1 VTPEVEI
8 KFDCPPDAIEA
19 VLLRV
24 LHAPPQDRTLLSVY
38 YDTPDEALAAA
49 GASLRLR
56 SEASGRTV
64 QTLKA
69 GWGLARDE
77 VEAEVA
83 PGHLDLSW
91 PELAGPELA
100 GPELVGPEFAGLGLA
115 VIGLDRL
122 APRFS
127 VRVRRRSGVVE
138 VGPSRIEAA
147 FDEGEIRAGDRRA
160 AVCEVELE
168 LLEGDRGDLLNL
180 ARSLVGELPLTLSLR
195 TKSARGADL
204 AADRPWPRAAPV
216 ALAGGVTA
224 GEALRQAL
232 LGSLAEVAG
241 RAPGAANDPSVEA
254 VHQMRVALQRM
265 RSLALIFRRRLDEAP
280 AATVRAGL
288 RDLSRACGEVRELDV
303 LMAMG
308 PAGPAL
314 DSVLSEARHR
324 AAAGLSASLAA
335 APARLTLLEGLLLA
349 ETGDWPG
356 LALNAQGA
364 AEGLGSDLD
373 RRWRRIHREGQAA
386 DALGPE
392 DLHALRL
399 RIKAFRYALA
409 AFECPDWRRAAPG
422 FEAGLRKAQDA
433 LGLLNDAAMAE
444 GILSRLALDSEGRR
458 AARRLV
464 SGLRRRGDARRAL
477 KAVDKL
483 VQGPAPRFT

>member
-1 VTPEVEI
+1 MPEVEI
-8 KFDCPPDAIEA
+8 KFDCAPDAIDR
-19 VLLRV
+19 LLPRV
-24 LHAPPQDRTLLSVY
+24 LNAPPQDRALLSHY

-56 SEASGRTV
+56 TEAAGRTV
-64 QTLKA
+64 QTLKT
-69 GWGLARDE
+69 GLGLVRDE

-91 PELAGPELA
+91 PELAG
-100 GPELVGPEFAGLGLA
+100 LGLA
-115 VIGLDRL
+115 AIGPDPL

-127 VRVRRRSGVVE
+127 VHVRRRSGVVE
-138 VGPSRIEAA
+138 AGASRIEAA
-147 FDEGEIRAGDRRA
+147 FDEGEIRAGDRREV
-160 AVCEVELE
+160 VCEVELE
-168 LLEGDRGDLLNL
+168 LLEGDREDLLTL
-180 ARSLVGELPLTLSLR
+180 ARRLAAELPLTLSLR
-195 TKSARGADL
+195 TKSARGSDL
-204 AADRPWPRAAPV
+204 AADRPWPRAAQV
-216 ALAGGVTA
+216 ALAGGITT

-241 RAPGAANDPSVEA
+241 RTRSTANDPSVEA
-254 VHQMRVALQRM
+254 VHQMRVALRRM
-265 RSLALIFRRRLDEAP
+265 RSLTLVFRRRLDEAP

-288 RDLSRACGEVRELDV
+288 RDLARACGEVRELDV

-308 PAGPAL
+308 PSGPAL
-314 DSVLSEARHR
+314 DTALSEARHR
-324 AAAGLSASLAA
+324 AAAGLSACLAA
-335 APARLTLLEGLLLA
+335 APARLALLEGLLLA
-349 ETGDWPG
+349 EAGDWPG
-356 LALNAQGA
+356 RARNAGGA

-373 RRWRRIHREGQAA
+373 RRWQRIRREGQAA

-409 AFECPDWRRAAPG
+409 AFEAPDWRRVAPG

-433 LGLLNDAAMAE
+433 LGLLNDAGMAE
-444 GILSRLALDSEGRR
+444 GVLSRLDLDPEGRR

-477 KAVDKL
+477 KAVDEL
-483 VQGPAPRFT
+483 VNGPALRFT

>member
-1 VTPEVEI
+1 MPEVEI

-24 LHAPPQDRTLLSVY
+24 LNAPPHDRALLSVY
-38 YDTPDEALAAA
+38 YDTPKEALAAT

-64 QTLKA
+64 QTLKT
-69 GWGLARDE
+69 GQGLARDE

-91 PELAGPELA
+91 PQL
-100 GPELVGPEFAGLGLA
+100 AGLGLA
-115 VIGLDRL
+115 ALGPDPL

-127 VRVRRRSGVVE
+127 VHVRRRSGVVE
-138 VGPSRIEAA
+138 AGASRIEAA

-160 AVCEVELE
+160 VVCEVELE
-168 LLEGDRGDLLNL
+168 LLEGEREDLLTL
-180 ARSLVGELPLTLSLR
+180 ARRLAAELPLTLSLR
-195 TKSARGADL
+195 TKSARGSDL
-204 AADRPWPRAAPV
+204 AADRPWPRAAQV
-216 ALAGGVTA
+216 ALAGGITA

-232 LGSLAEVAG
+232 LASLAEVAG
-241 RAPGAANDPSVEA
+241 RTRGTANDPSVEA
-254 VHQMRVALQRM
+254 VHQMRVALRRM
-265 RSLALIFRRRLDEAP
+265 RSLTLVFRRRLDEAP
-280 AATVRAGL
+280 ATTVRAGL
-288 RDLSRACGEVRELDV
+288 RDLARACGEVRELDV

-314 DSVLSEARHR
+314 DAALLEARHQ
-324 AAAGLSASLAA
+324 AAVDLSACLTA

-349 ETGDWPG
+349 ETGDWPC
-356 LALNAQGA
+356 LARNAEGA

-373 RRWRRIHREGQAA
+373 RRWRRIRQEGQEAG
-386 DALGPE
+386 ALGPE

-409 AFECPDWRRAAPG
+409 AFEAPDWRRAAPG

-444 GILSRLALDSEGRR
+444 GVLSRLDLDAEGRM
-458 AARRLV
+458 AARKLV

-477 KAVDKL
+477 KAVDEL
-483 VQGPAPRFT
+483 VNGPALHFT

>member
-1 VTPEVEI
+1 MPEVEI
-8 KFDCPPDAIEA
+8 KFDCAPDAIDR
-19 VLLRV
+19 LLPRV
-24 LHAPPQDRTLLSVY
+24 LNAPPQDRALLSHY

-56 SEASGRTV
+56 TEAAGRTV
-64 QTLKA
+64 QTLKT
-69 GWGLARDE
+69 GLGLVRDE

-91 PELAGPELA
+91 PELAS
-100 GPELVGPEFAGLGLA
+100 LGLA
-115 VIGLDRL
+115 AIGPDPL

-127 VRVRRRSGVVE
+127 VHVRRRSGVVE
-138 VGPSRIEAA
+138 AGASRIEAA
-147 FDEGEIRAGDRRA
+147 FDEGEIRAGDRREV
-160 AVCEVELE
+160 VCEVELE
-168 LLEGDRGDLLNL
+168 LMEGDREDLLTL
-180 ARSLVGELPLTLSLR
+180 ARRLAAELPLTLSLR
-195 TKSARGADL
+195 SKSARGSDL
-204 AADRPWPRAAPV
+204 AADRPWPRAAQV
-216 ALAGGVTA
+216 ALAGGITT

-241 RAPGAANDPSVEA
+241 RTRSTANDPSVEA
-254 VHQMRVALQRM
+254 VHQMRVALRRM
-265 RSLALIFRRRLDEAP
+265 RSLTLVFRRRLDEAP

-288 RDLSRACGEVRELDV
+288 RDLARACGEVRELDV

-314 DSVLSEARHR
+314 DAALSEARHR
-324 AAAGLSASLAA
+324 AAASLSANLAA

-349 ETGDWPG
+349 EAGDWPG
-356 LALNAQGA
+356 RARNAGGA

-373 RRWRRIHREGQAA
+373 RRWQRIRREGQAA
-386 DALGPE
+386 DALGLE

-409 AFECPDWRRAAPG
+409 AFEAPDWRRVAPG

-433 LGLLNDAAMAE
+433 LGLLNDAGMAE
-444 GILSRLALDSEGRR
+444 GVLSRLDLDPEGRR

-477 KAVDKL
+477 KAVDEL
-483 VQGPAPRFT
+483 VNGPALRFT

>member
-1 VTPEVEI
+1 MPEVEI
-8 KFDCPPDAIEA
+8 KFDCAPDAIDR
-19 VLLRV
+19 LLPRV
-24 LHAPPQDRTLLSVY
+24 LNAPPQDRALLSHY

-56 SEASGRTV
+56 TEAAGRTV
-64 QTLKA
+64 QTLKT
-69 GWGLARDE
+69 GLGLVRDE

-91 PELAGPELA
+91 PELAS
-100 GPELVGPEFAGLGLA
+100 LGLA
-115 VIGLDRL
+115 AIGPDPL

-127 VRVRRRSGVVE
+127 VHVRRRSGVVE
-138 VGPSRIEAA
+138 AGASRIEAA
-147 FDEGEIRAGDRRA
+147 FDEGEIRAGDRREV
-160 AVCEVELE
+160 VCEVELE
-168 LLEGDRGDLLNL
+168 LLVGDREDLLTL
-180 ARSLVGELPLTLSLR
+180 ARRLAAELPLTLSLR
-195 TKSARGADL
+195 TKSARGSDL
-204 AADRPWPRAAPV
+204 AADRPWPRAAQV
-216 ALAGGVTA
+216 ALAGGITT

-241 RAPGAANDPSVEA
+241 RTRSTANDPSVEA
-254 VHQMRVALQRM
+254 VHQMRVALRRM
-265 RSLALIFRRRLDEAP
+265 RSLTLVFRRRLDEAP

-288 RDLSRACGEVRELDV
+288 RDLARACGEVRELDV

-314 DSVLSEARHR
+314 DTALSEARHR
-324 AAAGLSASLAA
+324 AAAGLSACLAA

-349 ETGDWPG
+349 EAGDWPG
-356 LALNAQGA
+356 RARNAGGA

-373 RRWRRIHREGQAA
+373 RRWQRIRREGQAA

-409 AFECPDWRRAAPG
+409 AFEAPDWRRVAPG

-433 LGLLNDAAMAE
+433 LGLLNDAGMAE
-444 GILSRLALDSEGRR
+444 GVLSRLDLDPEGRR

-477 KAVDKL
+477 KAVDEL
-483 VQGPAPRFT
+483 VNGPALRFT

>member
-91 PELAGPELA
+91 PELAGPELAGPELA

-232 LGSLAEVAG
+232 LGSLAG
-241 RAPGAANDPSVEA
+241 PRA
-254 VHQMRVALQRM
+254 QRTT
-265 RSLALIFRRRLDEAP
+265 P
-280 AATVRAGL
+280 
-288 RDLSRACGEVRELDV
+288 LSRRSTRCASPCSGC
-303 LMAMG
+303 
-308 PAGPAL
+308 
-314 DSVLSEARHR
+314 EA
-324 AAAGLSASLAA
+324 
-335 APARLTLLEGLLLA
+335 
-349 ETGDWPG
+349 WP
-356 LALNAQGA
+356 
-364 AEGLGSDLD
+364 
-373 RRWRRIHREGQAA
+373 
-386 DALGPE
+386 
-392 DLHALRL
+392 
-399 RIKAFRYALA
+399 
-409 AFECPDWRRAAPG
+409 
-422 FEAGLRKAQDA
+422 
-433 LGLLNDAAMAE
+433 
-444 GILSRLALDSEGRR
+444 
-458 AARRLV
+458 
-464 SGLRRRGDARRAL
+464 
-477 KAVDKL
+477 
-483 VQGPAPRFT
+483 

>member
-1 VTPEVEI
+1 MPEVEI
-8 KFDCPPDAIEA
+8 KFDCTPDAIDA
-19 VLLRV
+19 LLLRV
-24 LHAPPQDRTLLSVY
+24 LHAPPRDRALLSVY
-38 YDTPDEALAAA
+38 YDTPDEALAAG

-64 QTLKA
+64 QTLKS
-69 GWGLARDE
+69 GQGLARDE

-91 PELAGPELA
+91 PELAR
-100 GPELVGPEFAGLGLA
+100 LGLA
-115 VIGLDRL
+115 RLGLAAIGPDRL

-127 VRVRRRSGVVE
+127 VHVRRRSGVIE
-138 VGPSRIEAA
+138 AGASRIEAA

-160 AVCEVELE
+160 VVCEVELE
-168 LLEGDRGDLLNL
+168 LLEGEREDLLTL
-180 ARSLVGELPLTLSLR
+180 ARHLAAELPLTLSLR

-204 AADRPWPRAAPV
+204 AADRPWPRAAQV
-216 ALAGGVTA
+216 ALAGGITA

-241 RAPGAANDPSVEA
+241 RIQGAASDPSVEA
-254 VHQMRVALQRM
+254 VHQMRVALRRM
-265 RSLALIFRRRLDEAP
+265 RSLTLVFRKRLDEAP
-280 AATVRAGL
+280 AVAVRAGL
-288 RDLSRACGEVRELDV
+288 RDLARACGEVRDLDV

-314 DSVLSEARHR
+314 DAALSEARHR
-324 AAAGLSASLAA
+324 AAVGLSARLAA
-335 APARLTLLEGLLLA
+335 APARLTLLEALILT

-356 LALNAQGA
+356 LARNAEGA

-373 RRWRRIHREGQAA
+373 RRWRRIRHEGQAA
-386 DALGPE
+386 DTLGPE

-409 AFECPDWRRAAPG
+409 AFEAPDWRRAAPG

-433 LGLLNDAAMAE
+433 LGLLNDAGMAE
-444 GILSRLALDSEGRR
+444 GVLSRLDLDAEGRR

-464 SGLRRRGDARRAL
+464 SGLRHRGDARRAL
-477 KAVDKL
+477 KAVDQL
-483 VQGPAPRFT
+483 VHGPAPQFT

>member
-1 VTPEVEI
+1 MPEVEI
-8 KFDCPPDAIEA
+8 KFDCAPDAIDR
-19 VLLRV
+19 LLPRV
-24 LHAPPQDRTLLSVY
+24 LNAPPQDRALLSHY

-56 SEASGRTV
+56 TEAAGRTV
-64 QTLKA
+64 QTLKT
-69 GWGLARDE
+69 GLGLVRDE

-91 PELAGPELA
+91 PELAS
-100 GPELVGPEFAGLGLA
+100 LGLA
-115 VIGLDRL
+115 AIGPDPL

-127 VRVRRRSGVVE
+127 VHVRRRSGVVE
-138 VGPSRIEAA
+138 AGASRIEAA
-147 FDEGEIRAGDRRA
+147 FDEGEIRAGDRREM
-160 AVCEVELE
+160 VCEVELE
-168 LLEGDRGDLLNL
+168 LLEGDREDLLTL
-180 ARSLVGELPLTLSLR
+180 ARRLAAELPLTLSLR
-195 TKSARGADL
+195 TKSARGSDL
-204 AADRPWPRAAPV
+204 AADRPWPRAAQV
-216 ALAGGVTA
+216 ALAGGITT

-241 RAPGAANDPSVEA
+241 RTRSTANDPSVEA
-254 VHQMRVALQRM
+254 VHQMRVALRRM
-265 RSLALIFRRRLDEAP
+265 RSLTLVFRRRLDEAP

-288 RDLSRACGEVRELDV
+288 RDLARACGEVRELDV

-314 DSVLSEARHR
+314 DTALSEARHR
-324 AAAGLSASLAA
+324 AAAGLSACLAA

-349 ETGDWPG
+349 EAGDWPG
-356 LALNAQGA
+356 RARNAGGA

-373 RRWRRIHREGQAA
+373 RRWQRIRREGQAA
-386 DALGPE
+386 DALGLE

-409 AFECPDWRRAAPG
+409 AFEAPDWRRVAPG

-433 LGLLNDAAMAE
+433 LGLLNDAGMAE
-444 GILSRLALDSEGRR
+444 DVLSRLDLDPEGRR

-477 KAVDKL
+477 KAVDEL
-483 VQGPAPRFT
+483 VNGPALRFT

>member
-1 VTPEVEI
+1 MPEVEI

-24 LHAPPQDRTLLSVY
+24 LHAPPHDRALLSVY
-38 YDTPDEALAAA
+38 YDTPDEALAAV

-64 QTLKA
+64 QTLKT
-69 GWGLARDE
+69 GQGLAREE

-91 PELAGPELA
+91 PQL
-100 GPELVGPEFAGLGLA
+100 AGLGLA
-115 VIGLDRL
+115 ALGPDPL

-127 VRVRRRSGVVE
+127 VHVRRRSGVVE
-138 VGPSRIEAA
+138 AGGSRIEAA

-160 AVCEVELE
+160 VVCEVELE
-168 LLEGDRGDLLNL
+168 LLEGEREDLITL
-180 ARSLVGELPLTLSLR
+180 ARRLAAELPLTLSLR
-195 TKSARGADL
+195 TKSARGSDL
-204 AADRPWPRAAPV
+204 AADRPWPRAGQV
-216 ALAGGVTA
+216 ALAGGITA

-241 RAPGAANDPSVEA
+241 RTRDTANDPSVEA
-254 VHQMRVALQRM
+254 VHQMRVALRRM
-265 RSLALIFRRRLDEAP
+265 RSLALVFRRRLDEAP

-288 RDLSRACGEVRELDV
+288 RDLAQACGEVRELDV

-314 DSVLSEARHR
+314 DTALSEARHR
-324 AAAGLSASLAA
+324 AAAGLSAGLAA

-356 LALNAQGA
+356 LARNAEGA
-364 AEGLGSDLD
+364 AEGLGSDLE
-373 RRWRRIHREGQAA
+373 RRWRRIRREGLDA
-386 DALGPE
+386 DALEPE

-399 RIKAFRYALA
+399 HIKAFRYALA
-409 AFECPDWRRAAPG
+409 AFECQDWRRAAPG
-422 FEAGLRKAQDA
+422 FEAALRKAQDA
-433 LGLLNDAAMAE
+433 LGLLNDAGMAE
-444 GILSRLALDSEGRR
+444 GVLSRLDLDPEGRR
-458 AARRLV
+458 AARRFI
-464 SGLRRRGDARRAL
+464 SGLRRQGDARRAL
-477 KAVDKL
+477 KAVDEL
-483 VQGPAPRFT
+483 VTGPALHFT

>member
-1 VTPEVEI
+1 MPEVEI
-8 KFDCPPDAIEA
+8 KFDCAPDAIDR
-19 VLLRV
+19 LLPRV
-24 LHAPPQDRTLLSVY
+24 LNAPPQDRALLSHY

-56 SEASGRTV
+56 TEAAGRTV
-64 QTLKA
+64 QTLKT
-69 GWGLARDE
+69 GLGLVRDE

-91 PELAGPELA
+91 PELAG
-100 GPELVGPEFAGLGLA
+100 LGLA
-115 VIGLDRL
+115 AIGPDPL

-127 VRVRRRSGVVE
+127 VHVRRRSGVVE
-138 VGPSRIEAA
+138 AGASRIEAA
-147 FDEGEIRAGDRRA
+147 FDEGEIRAGDRREM
-160 AVCEVELE
+160 VCEVELE
-168 LLEGDRGDLLNL
+168 LLEGDREDLLTL
-180 ARSLVGELPLTLSLR
+180 ARRLAAELPLTLSLR
-195 TKSARGADL
+195 TKSARGSDL
-204 AADRPWPRAAPV
+204 AADRPWPRAAQV
-216 ALAGGVTA
+216 ALAGGITT

-232 LGSLAEVAG
+232 LGSLAEVAS
-241 RAPGAANDPSVEA
+241 RTRDTANDPSVEA
-254 VHQMRVALQRM
+254 VHQMRVALRRM
-265 RSLALIFRRRLDEAP
+265 RSLTLVFRRRLDEAP

-288 RDLSRACGEVRELDV
+288 RDLARACGEVRELDV

-314 DSVLSEARHR
+314 DTALSEARHR
-324 AAAGLSASLAA
+324 AAAGLSACLAA

-349 ETGDWPG
+349 EAGDWPG
-356 LALNAQGA
+356 RARNAGGA

-373 RRWRRIHREGQAA
+373 RRWQRIRREGQAA

-409 AFECPDWRRAAPG
+409 AFEAPDWRRVAPG

-433 LGLLNDAAMAE
+433 LGLLNDAGMAE
-444 GILSRLALDSEGRR
+444 GVLSRLDLDPEGRR

-477 KAVDKL
+477 KAVDEL
-483 VQGPAPRFT
+483 VNGPALRFT

>member
-1 VTPEVEI
+1 MPEVEI
-8 KFDCPPDAIEA
+8 KFDCAPDAIDR
-19 VLLRV
+19 LLPRV
-24 LHAPPQDRTLLSVY
+24 LNAPPQDRALLSHY

-56 SEASGRTV
+56 TEAAGRTV
-64 QTLKA
+64 QTLKT
-69 GWGLARDE
+69 GLGLVRDE

-91 PELAGPELA
+91 PELAG
-100 GPELVGPEFAGLGLA
+100 LGLA
-115 VIGLDRL
+115 AIGPDPL

-127 VRVRRRSGVVE
+127 VHVRRRSGVVE
-138 VGPSRIEAA
+138 AGASRIEAA
-147 FDEGEIRAGDRRA
+147 FDEGEIRAGDRREM
-160 AVCEVELE
+160 VCEVELE
-168 LLEGDRGDLLNL
+168 LLEGDREDLLTL
-180 ARSLVGELPLTLSLR
+180 ARRLAAELPLTLSLR
-195 TKSARGADL
+195 TKSARGSDL
-204 AADRPWPRAAPV
+204 AADRPWPRAAQV
-216 ALAGGVTA
+216 ALAGGITT

-241 RAPGAANDPSVEA
+241 RTRSTANDPSVEA
-254 VHQMRVALQRM
+254 VHQMRVALRRM
-265 RSLALIFRRRLDEAP
+265 RSLTLVFRRRLDEAP

-288 RDLSRACGEVRELDV
+288 RDLARACGEVRELDV

-314 DSVLSEARHR
+314 DTALSEARHR
-324 AAAGLSASLAA
+324 AAAGLSACLAA

-349 ETGDWPG
+349 EAGDWPG
-356 LALNAQGA
+356 RARNAGGA

-373 RRWRRIHREGQAA
+373 RRWQRIRREGQAA
-386 DALGPE
+386 DALGLE

-409 AFECPDWRRAAPG
+409 AFEAPDWRRVAPG

-433 LGLLNDAAMAE
+433 LGLLNDAGMAE
-444 GILSRLALDSEGRR
+444 GVLSRLDLDPEGRR

-477 KAVDKL
+477 KAVDEL
-483 VQGPAPRFT
+483 VNGPALRFT

>member
-1 VTPEVEI
+1 MTPEVEI
-8 KFDCPPDAIEA
+8 KFDCPPDAIHA

-24 LHAPPQDRTLLSVY
+24 LHAPPRDGTLLSVY
-38 YDTPDEALAAA
+38 YDTPDEALTAA

-56 SEASGRTV
+56 TEASGRTV
-64 QTLKA
+64 QTLKS
-69 GWGLARDE
+69 GQGLARGE
-77 VEAEVA
+77 VEAEVS

-91 PELAGPELA
+91 PEFAGPEFA
-100 GPELVGPEFAGLGLA
+100 GPEFAGLGLA
-115 VIGLDRL
+115 ANSPDPL

-127 VRVRRRSGVVE
+127 VHVRRRSGVVE
-138 VGPSRIEAA
+138 AGTSRIEAA

-168 LLEGDRGDLLNL
+168 LLEGDRADLLTL
-180 ARSLVGELPLTLSLR
+180 MRRLVAELYVTLSLR
-195 TKSARGADL
+195 TKSATRPDL
-204 AADRPWPRAAPV
+204 AADRPWPRAAQV
-216 ALAGGVTA
+216 ALAGGITT
-224 GEALRQAL
+224 GEALRLAL

-241 RAPGAANDPSVEA
+241 RTRTTANDPSAEA
-254 VHQMRVALQRM
+254 VHQMRVALRRL
-265 RSLALIFRRRLDEAP
+265 RSLTLVFRRRLDEAP

-314 DSVLSEARHR
+314 DAALSEARHR
-324 AAAGLSASLAA
+324 AAAGLSANLAA
-335 APARLTLLEGLLLA
+335 APARLTLLEALILT

-356 LALNAQGA
+356 LARNAVDA
-364 AEGLGSDLD
+364 SEGLGSDLE
-373 RRWRRIHREGQAA
+373 RRWRRIRREGQAA

-409 AFECPDWRRAAPG
+409 AFEAPDWRRAAPG

-433 LGLLNDAAMAE
+433 LGLLNDAGMAE
-444 GILSRLALDSEGRR
+444 GVLSRLDLDAEGRR
-458 AARRLV
+458 AARKLA

-477 KAVDKL
+477 KAVDQL
-483 VQGPAPRFT
+483 VNGPAPQFT

>member
-1 VTPEVEI
+1 MPEVEI
-8 KFDCPPDAIEA
+8 KFDCAPDAIDR
-19 VLLRV
+19 LLPRV
-24 LHAPPQDRTLLSVY
+24 LNAPPQDRALLSHY

-56 SEASGRTV
+56 TEAAGRTV
-64 QTLKA
+64 QTLKT
-69 GWGLARDE
+69 GLGLVRDE

-91 PELAGPELA
+91 PELAS
-100 GPELVGPEFAGLGLA
+100 LGLA
-115 VIGLDRL
+115 AIGPDPL

-127 VRVRRRSGVVE
+127 VHVRRRSGVVE
-138 VGPSRIEAA
+138 AGASRIEAA
-147 FDEGEIRAGDRRA
+147 FDEGEIRAGDRREV
-160 AVCEVELE
+160 VCEVELE
-168 LLEGDRGDLLNL
+168 LLEGDREDLLTL
-180 ARSLVGELPLTLSLR
+180 ARRLAAELPLTLSLR
-195 TKSARGADL
+195 SKSARGSDL
-204 AADRPWPRAAPV
+204 AADRPWPRAAQV
-216 ALAGGVTA
+216 ALAGGITT

-241 RAPGAANDPSVEA
+241 RTRSTANDPSVEA
-254 VHQMRVALQRM
+254 VHQMRVALRRM
-265 RSLALIFRRRLDEAP
+265 RSLTLVFRRRLDEAP

-288 RDLSRACGEVRELDV
+288 RDLARACGEVRELDV

-314 DSVLSEARHR
+314 DTALSEARHR
-324 AAAGLSASLAA
+324 AAAGLSACLAA

-349 ETGDWPG
+349 EAGDWPG
-356 LALNAQGA
+356 RARNAGGA

-373 RRWRRIHREGQAA
+373 RRWQRIRREGQAA
-386 DALGPE
+386 DALGLE

-409 AFECPDWRRAAPG
+409 AFEAPDWRRVAPG

-433 LGLLNDAAMAE
+433 LGLLNDAGMAE
-444 GILSRLALDSEGRR
+444 GVLSRLDLDPEGRR

-477 KAVDKL
+477 KAVDEL
-483 VQGPAPRFT
+483 VNGPALRFT